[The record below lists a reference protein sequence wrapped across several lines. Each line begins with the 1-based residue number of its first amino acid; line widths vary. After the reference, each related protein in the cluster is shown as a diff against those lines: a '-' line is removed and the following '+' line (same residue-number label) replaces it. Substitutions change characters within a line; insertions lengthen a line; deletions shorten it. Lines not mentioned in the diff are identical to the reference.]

1 MSSKSDANRSESQAI
16 MELQRENEQLR
27 QTVAALR
34 QAVSILTESSAGLF
48 QAAARSSTAQLR
60 AGELV
65 SDALGIWTQPAIP
78 NN

>member
-1 MSSKSDANRSESQAI
+1 MIEGKSPECRTIAKLE
-16 MELQRENEQLR
+16 RENEQLR
-27 QTVAALR
+27 QTIQALR
-34 QAVSILTESSAGLF
+34 QAVSVLTD
-48 QAAARSSTAQLR
+48 AAAQSTAAQLR